1 MKHKSKLKKKEVKEN
16 LIKEKLKLKRQAG
29 ITLIALVIT
38 IIVLL
43 ILAAVSIATLTGE
56 NGILTRANDAKTS
69 TEIAEEKEKVE
80 LSATGALAEGL
91 GGEID
96 IEKLRTELGR
106 YFENGKFDVE
116 AGTNEDG
123 TEGYIVTITENDPNG
138 RKYFVDKN
146 GNVTEYT
153 GKEPE
158 EVPEVSDEPAFSRAN
173 GVIEIEFLSRT
184 SYNITKT
191 PNHPILKSEMTGV
204 TYNETTGESIDVSNS
219 DGTDWYSYEDTS
231 IAGKENKSKWANAK
245 VIKEGIE
252 SYFVWIPRYAYRIIY
267 FDTEAHENEYRAGT
281 LTEEKALA
289 NGYIIGYSDARG
301 LVDEE
306 GKTPND
312 MQEPITSIAV
322 GEKKLRTHPAFETDL
337 SQGGWSNKLEGIW
350 VAKYEVSQ
358 SGETIKSVAGES
370 SYRNKIIGDMYDLGY
385 AYDREKESHLM
396 KNSEW
401 GAVAY
406 LTESKYGRNGIA
418 VTSNLAGFY
427 TAGGSGATPV
437 TNKLQSTT
445 GNEYGIFDTV
455 GGAYEYVAGYIADS
469 SQSYGNSFATT
480 DNTTNNKTESTQ
492 YATVYQMSTSNSL
505 TDNYNK
511 NTNKIFGDATIETST
526 EGSGTTSWNS
536 AASYFVGIY
545 YGDYP
550 FFIRG
555 GSYSD
560 SYTGSFYFTYFN
572 GSSVSTFGFRV
583 CLAVK

>member
-1 MKHKSKLKKKEVKEN
+1 MKRTKQK
-16 LIKEKLKLKRQAG
+16 G

-56 NGILTRANDAKTS
+56 HRILTRANDAKTLK
-69 TEIAEEKEKVE
+69 EIAEEREKVE
-80 LSATGALAEGL
+80 LSATTALAEDL
-91 GGEID
+91 GREID
-96 IEKLRTELGR
+96 IDTLRTELGK
-106 YFENGKFDVE
+106 YFEDSKYDVQE
-116 AGTNEDG
+116 GTSEDG
-123 TEGYIVTITENDPNG
+123 IEGYIVTITENDQNG

-153 GKEPE
+153 VKEPE
-158 EVPEVSDEPAFSRAN
+158 EVPEVSDKTAFSRAN
-173 GVIEIEFLSRT
+173 GVIEIEFLSGT
-184 SYNITKT
+184 SYNITEI

-204 TYNETTGESIDVSNS
+204 KYNETTGESIDVNNS

-231 IAGKENKSKWANAK
+231 IEGKENKSKWANAK
-245 VIKEGIE
+245 VTKEGTD

-267 FDTEAHENEYRAGT
+267 FDTVAHENEYRAGT
-281 LTEEKALA
+281 LTEEQALE
-289 NGYIIGYSDARG
+289 NGYIVGYSDARG

-306 GKTPND
+306 GKTPSD
-312 MQEPITSIAV
+312 MQEPVTSIAV

-358 SGETIKSVAGES
+358 SGTTIKSTPGVS
-370 SYRNKIIGDMYDLGY
+370 SYRSKTIGDMYDLGY

-406 LTESKYGRNGIA
+406 LTESKYGRNGTA
-418 VTSNLAGFY
+418 VSKNSSSSYY

-469 SQSYGNSFATT
+469 SQSYGNSFASNNPND
-480 DNTTNNKTESTQ
+480 DNAKNDKTESTQ
-492 YATVYQMSTSNSL
+492 YATVYQMATSNSL
-505 TDNYNK
+505 TDNYNL
-511 NTNKIFGDATIETST
+511 NINKIFGDATIETST
-526 EGSGTTSWNS
+526 AGSGTTSWNS
-536 AASYFVGIY
+536 AYSYFVGIDV
-545 YGDYP
+545 GDYYP
-550 FFIRG
+550 FFKRG
-555 GSYSD
+555 GYYYS
-560 SYTGSFYFTYFN
+560 SGTGSFYFS
-572 GSSVSTFGFRV
+572 GSYGYGDSLYGFRI
-583 CLAVK
+583 CLAV

>member
-1 MKHKSKLKKKEVKEN
+1 MKRTKQN
-16 LIKEKLKLKRQAG
+16 G

-38 IIVLL
+38 IVVLL
-43 ILAAVSIATLTGE
+43 ILAAVSIATLTGQ
-56 NGILTRANDAKTS
+56 NGILTRATDSKTS
-69 TEIAEEKEKVE
+69 TEIAEEKEKVQ
-80 LSATGALAEGL
+80 LSTIGALAEEL

-96 IEKLRTELGR
+96 IDKLRTELGK
-106 YFENGKFDVE
+106 YFQDGKYDVQE
-116 AGTNEDG
+116 GTNDDG
-123 TEGYIVTITENDPNG
+123 IEGYIVTITENDPNG

-146 GNVTEYT
+146 GNVTEYVV
-153 GKEPE
+153 KEPE
-158 EVPEVSDEPAFSRAN
+158 KTPEVSTEPAFTRAN
-173 GVIEIEFLSRT
+173 GVIEIEFLSGT
-184 SYNITKT
+184 SYNTTKT
-191 PNHPILKSEMTGV
+191 PNHPILKTGMTGV
-204 TYNETTGESIDVSNS
+204 TYNETTGEAIDVNNSN
-219 DGTDWYSYEDTS
+219 GTDWYSYEDTS
-231 IAGKENKSKWANAK
+231 ITGKENKSKWANAK
-245 VIKEGIE
+245 VTKDGVD

-267 FDTEAHENEYRAGT
+267 FDTEPHENEYREGT
-281 LTEEKALA
+281 VTEEEALEK
-289 NGYIIGYSDARG
+289 GYIVGYSDARG

-358 SGETIKSVAGES
+358 SGETVKSVAGVS
-370 SYRNKIIGDMYDLGY
+370 SYRSKTIGDMYDLGY

-418 VTSNLAGFY
+418 VTSNSAGYY

-455 GGAYEYVAGYIADS
+455 GGAYEYVAAYIADS
-469 SQSYGNSFATT
+469 SQSYGNSFASNNPE
-480 DNTTNNKTESTQ
+480 DTNAKNDKTESTQ
-492 YATVYQMSTSNSL
+492 YATVYQMATSNSL
-505 TDNYNK
+505 DDNYNL
-511 NTNKIFGDATIETST
+511 NTNKIFGDAIIETST
-526 EGSGTTSWNS
+526 AGNGTTSWNS
-536 AASYFVGIY
+536 AYSFFVGVS
-545 YGDYP
+545 GGVNYP
-550 FFIRG
+550 FFLRG
-555 GSYSD
+555 GVCGS
-560 SYTGSFYFTYFN
+560 TNAGSFYFSN
-572 GSSVSTFGFRV
+572 DLGDSGISFRV

>member
-1 MKHKSKLKKKEVKEN
+1 M
-16 LIKEKLKLKRQAG
+16 
-29 ITLIALVIT
+29 
-38 IIVLL
+38 L
-43 ILAAVSIATLTGE
+43 ILAAVSIATLTGQ
-56 NGILTRANDAKTS
+56 NGILTRANDARTN
-69 TEIAEEKEKVE
+69 TEVAEEKEKVE

-96 IEKLRTELGR
+96 IDKLRTELGK
-106 YFENGKFDVE
+106 YFQDGKYDVQE
-116 AGTNEDG
+116 GVNEDG

-173 GVIEIEFLSRT
+173 GVIEIEFLSGR
-184 SYNITKT
+184 SYNTTKT
-191 PNHPILKSEMTGV
+191 PNHPILKTGMTGV
-204 TYNETTGESIDVSNS
+204 TYNETTGEAIDVNNSN
-219 DGTDWYSYEDTS
+219 GTDWYSYEDTS
-231 IAGKENKSKWANAK
+231 ITGKENKSKWANAK
-245 VIKEGIE
+245 VTKDGVD

-267 FDTEAHENEYRAGT
+267 FDTEPHENEYREGT
-281 LTEEKALA
+281 VTEEEALEK
-289 NGYIIGYSDARG
+289 GYIVGYSDARG

-312 MQEPITSIAV
+312 MQEPVTSIAV

-358 SGETIKSVAGES
+358 SGETIKSVAGVS
-370 SYRNKIIGDMYDLGY
+370 SYRNKTIGDMYNLGY

-401 GAVAY
+401 GVVAY
-406 LTESKYGRNGIA
+406 LTESKYGRNGTA
-418 VTSNLAGFY
+418 VTSNSANYY
-427 TAGGSGATPV
+427 TAGGNGATPV

-469 SQSYGNSFATT
+469 SRNTGNSFAST

-505 TDNYNK
+505 TDNYNE

-526 EGSGTTSWNS
+526 AGSKATSWNS
-536 AASYFVGIY
+536 ANSYFVGIFSIGNY
-545 YGDYP
+545 CP
-550 FFIRG
+550 FFLRG
-555 GSYSD
+555 SIYSN
-560 SYTGSFYFTYFN
+560 SYTGSFDFN
-572 GSSVSTFGFRV
+572 CYSGNNHDNNSFRV